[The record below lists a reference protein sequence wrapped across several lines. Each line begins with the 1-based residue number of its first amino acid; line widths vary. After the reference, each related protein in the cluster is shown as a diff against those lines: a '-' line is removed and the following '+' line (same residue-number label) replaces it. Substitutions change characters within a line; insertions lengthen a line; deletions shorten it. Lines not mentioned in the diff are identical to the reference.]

1 MARHASFSEREY
13 MAQRKQTRRDG
24 LLAKI
29 EVVTPWLKLEQTVA
43 PFDTRASGWR
53 LSLFGFANLALAQR

>member
-1 MARHASFSEREY
+1 M
-13 MAQRKQTRRDG
+13 
-24 LLAKI
+24 AKI